1 MFGIH
6 GMDVEHGGVFNVL
19 SNNFRMLKTFTGTER
34 EKNFWGNVTQ
44 VAGHLDFYGCLG
56 AKGGAIYI
64 NEGHMILQ
72 GGSQARGGNTQQVG
86 SRQSGHHPNFG

>member
-1 MFGIH
+1 M
-6 GMDVEHGGVFNVL
+6 
-19 SNNFRMLKTFTGTER
+19 
-34 EKNFWGNVTQ
+34 TQ

-72 GGSQARGGNTQQVG
+72 GGSQDRVEKTRCDSSVFVFFFGRGGKPCFLQGRTNQKITHLLIKYREADDVYKM
-86 SRQSGHHPNFG
+86 SA